1 MQEFLVDEYL
11 KNTNRDDLELKQKLT
26 RLCNTTNSSFV
37 LFFTSIKTTTVKTRY
52 VVMSDEILK
61 KYPKLS
67 IEGSRLPGGDLYLV
81 GGLGL
86 CPETQRVMLYFA
98 GCSGGVAG
106 LRVAKDIAENN
117 LVSRVLLATSET
129 TIIGIKPPSADR
141 PYDLVG
147 VTLLGDGTRAVIVG
161 THPIPVTESPLFEL
175 HTAIQNFL
183 PNTEKTVDGTLT
195 EEGLK
200 ITLRDSDY
208 NKMFWSIHPGGPAI
222 LNRMMEKRFG
232 LLPDKL
238 NASRIA
244 LMDYG
249 NASSNTIV
257 YVLEYMIEESRMM
270 QAGSENCDWGL
281 ILVSDLELPWRE
293 FLQETLLS

>member
-1 MQEFLVDEYL
+1 
-11 KNTNRDDLELKQKLT
+11 
-26 RLCNTTNSSFV
+26 
-37 LFFTSIKTTTVKTRY
+37 
-52 VVMSDEILK
+52 
-61 KYPKLS
+61 
-67 IEGSRLPGGDLYLV
+67 
-81 GGLGL
+81 
-86 CPETQRVMLYFA
+86 MLYFA

-117 LVSRVLLATSET
+117 PVSRVLLATSET

-200 ITLRDSDY
+200 ITLRDSVT
-208 NKMFWSIHPGGPAI
+208 S
-222 LNRMMEKRFG
+222 
-232 LLPDKL
+232 
-238 NASRIA
+238 
-244 LMDYG
+244 
-249 NASSNTIV
+249 
-257 YVLEYMIEESRMM
+257 
-270 QAGSENCDWGL
+270 
-281 ILVSDLELPWRE
+281 
-293 FLQETLLS
+293 